1 MKYFRNFYF
10 LFFIFYFNFYQ
21 AQADLVVHISQGVDK
36 PIPIM
41 FSPMSLNSS
50 SYKSSVLPNGLVSVI
65 KNDLS
70 NTGQF
75 KIINPAG
82 VFAQPILINQFPWS
96 SWSSSQIQA
105 DYAVIGAI
113 KPEDSGA
120 NYFNVS
126 FQLYNTYGHYAVAGK
141 VYNHIPK
148 AQLRLL
154 AHQIANQIYQ
164 TITGT
169 PGDFNSRIAY
179 VTVDNPVARSAL
191 YQLIVSDQDGFN
203 PQVLLRQ
210 RGNPIA
216 SPTWSKD
223 QQYLAYVSYKNNRMA
238 VYQIK
243 LSTGE
248 RTLISHFPG
257 INSAPAY
264 SPNGQY
270 MALALSMD
278 QGSNTDIYLIDLNS
292 KKYQKLTNT
301 GANTEPSFSP
311 DNQSIVFTSDR
322 AGNKPQVYQIN
333 LSNLNISRL
342 SFEGAQN
349 FKPEYTPD
357 GKNIVLMHQE
367 DLGGPIQIAVLNL
380 ASGNMTEI
388 THGNL
393 DKSPSLSPNGR
404 MVIYAN
410 YDRTKGVL
418 AEASMN
424 GQVQLTLPSSAGWV
438 QSPAW

>member
-1 MKYFRNFYF
+1 MKVFKKIFILFYLFF
-10 LFFIFYFNFYQ
+10 LFFICSE
-21 AQADLVVHISQGVDK
+21 AQADLIVHISQGVDK
-36 PIPIM
+36 PIPIV
-41 FSPMSLNSS
+41 FSPMGNAGMSTSF
-50 SYKSSVLPNGLVSVI
+50 VSVI

-82 VFAQPILINQFPWS
+82 VFAQKILINQFPWS
-96 SWSSSQIQA
+96 AWSASQIQA
-105 DYAVIGAI
+105 DYAVIGEV
-113 KPEDSGA
+113 KTEESDA
-120 NYFNVS
+120 NFIDAS

-141 VYNHIPK
+141 IYNHIPK
-148 AQLRLL
+148 AQIRVL
-154 AHQIANQIYQ
+154 AHQISNQIYQ
-164 TITGT
+164 TITGV

-179 VTVDNPVARSAL
+179 VTVDNPVARNAL

-223 QQYLAYVSYKNNRMA
+223 QQYLAYVSYKSNRMA

-248 RTLISHFPG
+248 RILISHFPG
-257 INSAPAY
+257 MNSAPAY
-264 SPNGQY
+264 SPDGQY

-278 QGSNTDIYLIDLNS
+278 QGSNTNIYLINLSS

-301 GANTEPSFSP
+301 GSNTEPSFSP
-311 DNQSIVFTSDR
+311 DNKSIVFTSDR

-333 LSNLNISRL
+333 LSSLNISRL
-342 SFEGAQN
+342 SFDGVQN

-357 GKNIVLMHQE
+357 GKNIILMHQE
-367 DLGGPIQIAVLNL
+367 NLNGPIQIGVLNM
-380 ASGNMTEI
+380 ASGNIINI
-388 THGNL
+388 THGDL

-410 YDRTKGVL
+410 YDQSKGVL
-418 AEASMN
+418 AEASIN
-424 GQVQLTLPSSAGWV
+424 GQAQLVLPSSAGWV